1 MGRYEASTSY
11 CQGLRNDAP
20 WSWLAGDYQR
30 APGTDLALSSS
41 LFPFETLFGIQDP
54 PQGQTWP
61 WPFYPLN
68 ETCKKSSCQILGL
81 VLSLKN
87 LYVLK
92 G

>member
-1 MGRYEASTSY
+1 MARYEASTSY
-11 CQGLRNDAP
+11 CQDLSNDVP
-20 WSWLAGDYQR
+20 WSWLAGAGQH
-30 APGTDLALSSS
+30 APGTDPASSLL
-41 LFPFETLFGIQDP
+41 LFPFETLFGMQDP

-61 WPFYPLN
+61 WLFYPLN